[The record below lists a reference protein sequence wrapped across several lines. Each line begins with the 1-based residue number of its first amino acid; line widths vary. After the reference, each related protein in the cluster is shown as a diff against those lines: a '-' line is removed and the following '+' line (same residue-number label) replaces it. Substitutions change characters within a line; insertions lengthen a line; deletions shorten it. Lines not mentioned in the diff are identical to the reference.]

1 MSLGPTNFKIIRGM
15 LTGELLDFL
24 GVYAYNIATLPNE
37 WKDSQVPDTP
47 AFHDDLAMKNL
58 MCYLSADMEKYL
70 GIDLIPTYSYL
81 RVYKHGD
88 VLYKHTDKN
97 SCEFSVTLTLKREPE
112 EDIWPIYVETD
123 KINKVSLDSG
133 DGLIYK
139 GSENFHWRD
148 EFSGSKLAQ
157 VILHYVRR

>member
-1 MSLGPTNFKIIRGM
+1 
-15 LTGELLDFL
+15 
-24 GVYAYNIATLPNE
+24 
-37 WKDSQVPDTP
+37 
-47 AFHDDLAMKNL
+47 
-58 MCYLSADMEKYL
+58 MCYLSVDMEKYL

-157 VILHYVRR
+157 VFLHYVRR